1 MDSKLSLRKNYLA
14 TVRLKLFLKIFFL
27 FFYYYKKF
35 FSNQFQP
42 KQYFLVRYQA
52 LTNGECVG
60 KLRFIRVADQ
70 HKARPVRS
78 FEILVMDQIANEL
91 PLCGGLITSVV
102 QTPLCH
108 TALLS
113 QNRGTPNMALVGVC
127 DEKLDK
133 GMFI

>member
-1 MDSKLSLRKNYLA
+1 
-14 TVRLKLFLKIFFL
+14 
-27 FFYYYKKF
+27 
-35 FSNQFQP
+35 
-42 KQYFLVRYQA
+42 
-52 LTNGECVG
+52 VG

-133 GMFI
+133 GMFMLFSFVYL